1 MAEKR
6 DYYEVLG
13 IGKNATDAE
22 IKSAYRKLAKKY
34 HPDLNPGDKEA
45 EEKFKEVNEASD
57 VLSDPQKRQRYDQ
70 FGFAGVDPNYAAAN
84 GGGAG
89 AGGFGGGF
97 GGVDLGDIF
106 GDIFGGGFG
115 GGFSGFGGGSS
126 TRTANAPRKG
136 HDIQASVILTFE
148 EAAHG
153 CSKKITIN
161 RQDTCPDCGGTGAA
175 KGTSPETCPD
185 CGGRGYVVTQQRTPF
200 GVMQSQQPCSHCGG
214 RGTIIR
220 NPCKTCRGTG
230 KTAARK
236 SLEINIPAGIDDD
249 QNIALRGQGDAGSNG
264 GPAGDVIVHVT
275 VKADPMFERDGYDV
289 TIHVPIT
296 FSQAVLGDDVEV
308 PTVDGRI
315 VQHIPE
321 GTQSGTKFRL
331 RGQGIQYLNGRGRGD
346 QYVIVDV
353 EIPKKVTRAQREA
366 LKAFEDSMKEDN
378 YEKRKGFF
386 KNLRDRFS

>member
-34 HPDLNPGDKEA
+34 HPDLNPGNKEA
-45 EEKFKEVNEASD
+45 EEKFKEVNEADD

-84 GGGAG
+84 GGG

-331 RGQGIQYLNGRGRGD
+331 RGQGIQYLNGRGRGA

>member
-1 MAEKR
+1 MNSKEMVKIA
-6 DYYEVLG
+6 YE
-13 IGKNATDAE
+13 A
-22 IKSAYRKLAKKY
+22 
-34 HPDLNPGDKEA
+34 
-45 EEKFKEVNEASD
+45 
-57 VLSDPQKRQRYDQ
+57 LSDKKGQ
-70 FGFAGVDPNYAAAN
+70 
-84 GGGAG
+84 
-89 AGGFGGGF
+89 
-97 GGVDLGDIF
+97 DIKII
-106 GDIFGGGFG
+106 DIH
-115 GGFSGFGGGSS
+115 
-126 TRTANAPRKG
+126 NV
-136 HDIQASVILTFE
+136 SVIADYFVIASGTNSNQVQAIVDNVEEQLGRAGFE
-148 EAAHG
+148 AKQIEG
-153 CSKKITIN
+153 N
-161 RQDTCPDCGGTGAA
+161 RNSSWILMD
-175 KGTSPETCPD
+175 
-185 CGGRGYVVTQQRTPF
+185 Y
-200 GVMQSQQPCSHCGG
+200 
-214 RGTIIR
+214 
-220 NPCKTCRGTG
+220 
-230 KTAARK
+230 
-236 SLEINIPAGIDDD
+236 
-249 QNIALRGQGDAGSNG
+249 
-264 GPAGDVIVHVT
+264 GDVIVHVT